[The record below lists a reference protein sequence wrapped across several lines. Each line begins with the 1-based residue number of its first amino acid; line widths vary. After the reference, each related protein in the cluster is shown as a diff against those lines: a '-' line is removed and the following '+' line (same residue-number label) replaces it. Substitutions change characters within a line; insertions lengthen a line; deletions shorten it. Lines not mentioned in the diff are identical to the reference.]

1 MSPIGGPVASST
13 PGQNPNTGR
22 ESAGL
27 PPAQHLR
34 SLDRRSPHPPITNS
48 LQLPSIPDS
57 LELSDRDRQILGLV
71 ARFRIVSGAQLRDL
85 FWPEGTPDTRAR
97 LARRGLARLATLDLL
112 APLAR
117 RVGGVRAGSA
127 GYCFALGPAGQRL
140 IAGGR
145 PRRPVTPG
153 ARHLAHTLAVAQL
166 YVDLIASQRWGL
178 GELLAFDPEPACWR
192 RYPGPYGASETL
204 KPDAYLRLASGDY
217 EDSWF
222 VEVDLDS
229 EGAPTIT
236 GKAERY
242 LDCFHAGVV
251 QRAEGV
257 FPKTIWTTPS
267 EKRAKTLRAIFARL
281 PEDGGRLFVVTT
293 CDEAISQL
301 VGGTPS

>member
-1 MSPIGGPVASST
+1 MSPVGGPIASST
-13 PGQNPNTGR
+13 PASNPNRGR

-48 LQLPSIPDS
+48 LHPSIPNS
-57 LELSDRDRQILGLV
+57 LELSDRDRHVLGLV

-85 FWPEGTPDTRAR
+85 FWPEGTTETRAR
-97 LARRGLARLATLDLL
+97 LARRSLARLATLDLL

-127 GYCFALGPAGQRL
+127 GYCFTLGPAGQRL
-140 IAGGR
+140 LRAGR

-153 ARHLAHTLAVAQL
+153 SRHLAHTLAVAQL
-166 YVDLIASQRWGL
+166 YVDLVMAQRWGL
-178 GELLAFDPEPACWR
+178 GELLAFEPEPACWR
-192 RYPGPYGASETL
+192 RYPGPYGTSETL
-204 KPDAYLRLASGDY
+204 KPDAYLRLASDDY

-229 EGAPTIT
+229 ESQTTIA

-251 QRAEGV
+251 QKSEGI
-257 FPKTIWTTPS
+257 FPRTIWTTPS
-267 EKRAKTLRAIFARL
+267 DKRADALRAIFARL

-293 CDEAISQL
+293 RDEAVSHL

>member
-1 MSPIGGPVASST
+1 MSPVDRPIASHLLGP
-13 PGQNPNTGR
+13 NPNRGR
-22 ESAGL
+22 ESAGS

-34 SLDRRSPHPPITNS
+34 SLDRRSSHPPITNS
-48 LQLPSIPDS
+48 LQLPSIPNS
-57 LELSDRDRQILGLV
+57 LELSDRDRHILGLV
-71 ARFRIVSGAQLRDL
+71 ARFRIVSGAQLREL
-85 FWPEGTPDTRAR
+85 FWPEGTAETRAR
-97 LARRGLARLATLDLL
+97 LARRSLARLATLDLL

-140 IAGGR
+140 LRAGR

-166 YVDLIASQRWGL
+166 YVDLVVAQRWGL
-178 GELLAFDPEPACWR
+178 GELLAFEPEPACWR
-192 RYPGPYGASETL
+192 RYPGPYGAGETL

-217 EDSWF
+217 EYSWF
-222 VEVDLDS
+222 VEIDLDS
-229 EGAPTIT
+229 ESQTTIA

-242 LDCFHAGVV
+242 LDCFHAGIV
-251 QRAEGV
+251 QKSEGV

-267 EKRAKTLRAIFARL
+267 EKRADALRAIFARL
-281 PEDGGRLFVVTT
+281 PEDGARLFVVTT
-293 CDEAISQL
+293 QAEAISRL